1 MSRSVGGILP
11 TASLSFSLLS
21 SVDSNLFLFAHS
33 PQFETEALDV
43 CANCFFSSFLSFLA
57 DFNHIPEVFF
67 FYLFFAETS
76 YCAPESFF
84 WCFQG

>member
-1 MSRSVGGILP
+1 
-11 TASLSFSLLS
+11 
-21 SVDSNLFLFAHS
+21 
-33 PQFETEALDV
+33 V

-84 WCFQG
+84 FVFRVDVVDVLRKEGSCFYFIFLSHQR